1 MQHLHGETAHG
12 KKQHTTTHA
21 APEPDDAI
29 RQAQSAEP
37 EEREQVIRQTAYA
50 FYEARGPMVA
60 RRSLVRGLAGARNWQ
75 SAGSLLTPTVKS
87 LVTTLGSQPR
97 IV

>member
-50 FYEARGPMVA
+50 FYEARGRGDGYALDDWLRAEAQFPLAPPDSGQVA
-60 RRSLVRGLAGARNWQ
+60 TS
-75 SAGSLLTPTVKS
+75 SSTS
-87 LVTTLGSQPR
+87 D
-97 IV
+97 